1 MIPETSAMRFST
13 LVSLVVAPILA
24 TTVSALFTPTAH
36 ALTVTYEA
44 PNNHAASPRV
54 GTTQQVDF
62 ESLQVGANNDGYTVN
77 FIDAATNHNYRATYD
92 YLPIANYGSGGSQ
105 TSGAGYTGQFVANFN
120 GQAPTNL
127 TFTDQTNGGVSAGI
141 RYFGMFYSSLD
152 GNNQLSL
159 YDDTVL
165 LAQFTIN
172 NIPLT
177 LNYQTGFVGGP
188 WNEEG
193 AFFNFYADGNE
204 KITRVQFSQLG
215 GGGFEHDNHT
225 FRVPNAVV
233 RNGTG
238 VNLAGLNITGGS
250 INNTV
255 PGPAFLAG
263 QAVLGVVAT
272 LKRRQKKA
280 KAMA

>member
-1 MIPETSAMRFST
+1 MTPETSAMRFPCA
-13 LVSLVVAPILA
+13 LVSFVAAPIVATVIGTVLA
-24 TTVSALFTPTAH
+24 PAAH

-44 PNNHAASPRV
+44 PNNHAASPLV
-54 GTTQQVDF
+54 GTTQQVNF
-62 ESLQVGANNDGYTVN
+62 ESLPVGANSGYSVN
-77 FIDAATNHNYRATYD
+77 FIDAATNHSYLANYD
-92 YLPIANYGSGGSQ
+92 YLPINNYGSGGSQ
-105 TSGAGYTGQFVANFN
+105 TSGAGYTGQFVAGFDW
-120 GQAPTNL
+120 QAPTNL
-127 TFTDQTNGGVSAGI
+127 TFTNQTNGGVPAGV

-152 GNNQLSL
+152 RNNQLSL
-159 YDDTVL
+159 YNESVL
-165 LAQFTIN
+165 LAQFTIS

-177 LNYQTGFVGGP
+177 LNYQPGFVGGP
-188 WNEEG
+188 WQEEG

-233 RNGTG
+233 RTGTK

-250 INNTV
+250 LNNSV

-280 KAMA
+280 KAIA